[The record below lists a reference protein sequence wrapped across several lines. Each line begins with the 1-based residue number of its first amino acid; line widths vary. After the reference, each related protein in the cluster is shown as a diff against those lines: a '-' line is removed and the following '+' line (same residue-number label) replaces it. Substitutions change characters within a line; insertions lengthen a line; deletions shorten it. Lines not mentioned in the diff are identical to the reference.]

1 MYIEGGKHTLLV
13 IFHSFLTI
21 NVCFIA
27 GYWSIRCIH
36 TGDKL
41 RRIYWRVS
49 LFFFLLSSIT
59 SLLISLVI
67 YTQTPT
73 NTHRHTHPPCPLRN
87 TSELLSHAGLVS
99 GVFHQCEQRGIHK
112 LHTSLL
118 VSKAT
123 AICCLGRSVCVHALN
138 IGVLE
143 FGLWNDVTVVLEH
156 PNTKVLKLGKKD
168 NSNKMYKDNL
178 TCSGGLRIFIGISCR
193 FGLQCYFGSHLGHV
207 IFTFL
212 TIELQKKF
220 LRLYIYFPFSVKVRP
235 FVFYRRS
242 HTRR

>member
-1 MYIEGGKHTLLV
+1 MHIAGGKHTLLV

-27 GYWSIRCIH
+27 GYRSIRCIH

-49 LFFFLLSSIT
+49 LFYFLLSSIT

-67 YTQTPT
+67 
-73 NTHRHTHPPCPLRN
+73 HTHTHTPCPLRN
-87 TSELLSHAGLVS
+87 TSGLLSHASLVS
-99 GVFHQCEQRGIHK
+99 GGFHQCEQRGIRK

-138 IGVLE
+138 IIVLE

-156 PNTKVLKLGKKD
+156 PNTRVLKLGKKD
-168 NSNKMYKDNL
+168 NSNKM
-178 TCSGGLRIFIGISCR
+178 
-193 FGLQCYFGSHLGHV
+193 
-207 IFTFL
+207 
-212 TIELQKKF
+212 
-220 LRLYIYFPFSVKVRP
+220 
-235 FVFYRRS
+235 
-242 HTRR
+242 